1 MSSRRLAAVGR
12 CVARWLPAA
21 PQPSEPQFPKAHREV
36 APIVDDSFS
45 TEDARDRLGEAE
57 EVMALAGMKP
67 GMSVADVGA
76 GAGYYTVRLS
86 RIVGP
91 KGRVLAEDIIP
102 ETRDQL
108 SERVQRESLDNVA
121 VKLGTPDDPTLPHAS
136 FDRVF
141 LVHMY
146 HEVESPYAFLW
157 HLRDGVKPD
166 GLVIV
171 VDSRPAGRPPRDPA
185 GATQMRIRG
194 GRAAAGEISGDDWRR
209 GVFHGVPAGRATAD
223 PGQGQGLPVL
233 EQANAPETGALIA
246 SEHEMVEQCAV
257 ERLGSGRQA
266 ARRAAIRLAWP
277 AIPAGMIVG
286 QNDPG
291 AAVLGGVGD
300 DRPEREIGAGLVAV
314 MAGQVEA
321 SRMVIDMRDPQAL
334 TPRFRLRKQP
344 PKNALAAASPSSF
357 SGCSAR

>member
-1 MSSRRLAAVGR
+1 MSSRRSLAAAAGLAAAL
-12 CVARWLPAA
+12 VACRQ
-21 PQPSEPQFPKAHREV
+21 QPSEPQFPKAHREV
-36 APIVDDSFS
+36 APIVDESFS

-57 EVMALAGMKP
+57 EVMVLAGMKP

-171 VDSRPAGRPPRDPA
+171 VDSDRPVGRHGIPPA
-185 GATQMRIRG
+185 ELKCEF
-194 GRAAAGEISGDDWRR
+194 AAVGL
-209 GVFHGVPAGRATAD
+209 
-223 PGQGQGLPVL
+223 LPVKY
-233 EQANAPETGALIA
+233 QVMTGGEAYFTA
-246 SEHEMVEQCAV
+246 F
-257 ERLGSGRQA
+257 
-266 ARRAAIRLAWP
+266 RLAAP
-277 AIPAGMIVG
+277 
-286 QNDPG
+286 
-291 AAVLGGVGD
+291 
-300 DRPEREIGAGLVAV
+300 RP
-314 MAGQVEA
+314 
-321 SRMVIDMRDPQAL
+321 
-334 TPRFRLRKQP
+334 TPDKIKACQF
-344 PKNALAAASPSSF
+344 
-357 SGCSAR
+357 

>member
-1 MSSRRLAAVGR
+1 MSTRRCLAAVGGM
-12 CVARWLPAA
+12 AFALAA
-21 PQPSEPQFPKAHREV
+21 CRQQPSEPQFPKAHREV

-57 EVMALAGMKP
+57 EVMALAGMKS

-157 HLRDGVKPD
+157 HLRDGVKAD

-171 VDSRPAGRPPRDPA
+171 VDSDRPVGRHGIPPAELKCEFAAVGLQPVKFQVM
-185 GATQMRIRG
+185 TG
-194 GRAAAGEISGDDWRR
+194 GEAYFAA
-209 GVFHGVPAGRATAD
+209 F
-223 PGQGQGLPVL
+223 
-233 EQANAPETGALIA
+233 
-246 SEHEMVEQCAV
+246 
-257 ERLGSGRQA
+257 
-266 ARRAAIRLAWP
+266 RLAAPRPTP
-277 AIPAGMIVG
+277 AKI
-286 QNDPG
+286 
-291 AAVLGGVGD
+291 
-300 DRPEREIGAGLVAV
+300 
-314 MAGQVEA
+314 
-321 SRMVIDMRDPQAL
+321 QAC
-334 TPRFRLRKQP
+334 Q
-344 PKNALAAASPSSF
+344 S
-357 SGCSAR
+357 